1 MELLAYI
8 HEEFVYSDQAIASD
22 DNLLSPSYIELTFQT
37 WLQRITARS
46 AKLSLSVILASTT
59 VFIGLGSTLN
69 ALAQTAPSSNVRYV
83 QSLLAKNDFDPG
95 AIDGVAGASTKNA
108 IIRAQQSLGLTADGV
123 AGSRTIAALEDSGSV
138 TPINTKAEQKESPA
152 PVSSSVMNLQKLL
165 ADRGFYNGV
174 VDGVMGSQTR
184 AAIISAQKTYNLTPD
199 GVAGSQTLAA
209 LESDGTKTSV
219 TPISTPS
226 LTKIAEVSNLQEL
239 LGRRG
244 FYNSAVDGLMGPQT
258 RLAIVAAQRNYGLVT
273 DGIAGSQTYAALES
287 GSSNLNIADRNRDAI
302 SKVTTN
308 TKVTDTKV
316 IDKNVLALQQL
327 LASRGFYRGD
337 IDGVKGSQTKAAI
350 ASAQTAYGLTPDGV
364 AGAQTM
370 AALQNNV
377 KPPSISAIPR
387 PTTNNQVPPPVAKSV
402 VVPVNDGDVANL
414 QNLLDD
420 RGFYKGPTTGFL
432 GSRTRDAIIAAQKA
446 YGLTADGIAGAQTIA
461 ALESGAPRQQ
471 IGVNNSVT
479 PNVIPNVTPNI
490 RVETKPQS
498 TPQPSQPTVTQ
509 PAIPQPT
516 VTQAPQPT
524 TQNQPK
530 PQESVVPQPKT
541 TPVSPAPLPQTST
554 NDTDVLALQNLLTKR
569 GFYNGKPDGVLNAE
583 TRNAIIRAQ
592 NFYTISPANGV
603 ASNKLIDSLSKDTF
617 VSEGN

>member
-244 FYNSAVDGLMGPQT
+244 FYNGAVDGLMGPQT

-337 IDGVKGSQTKAAI
+337 IDGVKGSQTKTAI
-350 ASAQTAYGLTPDGV
+350 ASAQTAYGLTSDGV

-446 YGLTADGIAGAQTIA
+446 YGLTADGVAGAQTIA

-471 IGVNNSVT
+471 IRVNNSVI
-479 PNVIPNVTPNI
+479 PNVTPNVTPNI

-509 PAIPQPT
+509 PAIPQPS

-530 PQESVVPQPKT
+530 PQESVVPQPKI
-541 TPVSPAPLPQTST
+541 TPVSPAPLPQTSA

>member
-244 FYNSAVDGLMGPQT
+244 FYNGAVDGLMGPQT

-337 IDGVKGSQTKAAI
+337 IDGVKGSQTKTAI
-350 ASAQTAYGLTPDGV
+350 ASAQTAYGLTSDGV

-377 KPPSISAIPR
+377 KPPSISVIPR

-402 VVPVNDGDVANL
+402 VIPVNDGDVANL

-446 YGLTADGIAGAQTIA
+446 YGLTADGVAGAQTIA

-471 IGVNNSVT
+471 IRVNNSVI
-479 PNVIPNVTPNI
+479 PNVTPNVTPNI

-509 PAIPQPT
+509 PAIPQPS

-530 PQESVVPQPKT
+530 PQESVVPQPKI
-541 TPVSPAPLPQTST
+541 TPVSPAPLPQTSA

-583 TRNAIIRAQ
+583 TRNAIVRAQ

>member
-37 WLQRITARS
+37 WLQRITAKS

-199 GVAGSQTLAA
+199 GVAGSRTLAA
-209 LESDGTKTSV
+209 LESDGNKTSV

-244 FYNSAVDGLMGPQT
+244 FYNGAVDGLMGPQT

-350 ASAQTAYGLTPDGV
+350 ASAQTAYGLIPDGV

-479 PNVIPNVTPNI
+479 PNVIPNITPNI

-498 TPQPSQPTVTQ
+498 TLQPSQPTVTQ

-530 PQESVVPQPKT
+530 PQESVVPQPKI

>member
-244 FYNSAVDGLMGPQT
+244 FYNGAVDGLMGPQT

-337 IDGVKGSQTKAAI
+337 IDGVKGSQTKTAI
-350 ASAQTAYGLTPDGV
+350 ASAQTAYGLTSDGV

-402 VVPVNDGDVANL
+402 VIPVNDGDVANL

-446 YGLTADGIAGAQTIA
+446 YGLTADGVAGAQTIA

-498 TPQPSQPTVTQ
+498 TLQPSQPTVTQ
-509 PAIPQPT
+509 PAIPQPS

-530 PQESVVPQPKT
+530 PQESVVPQPKI
-541 TPVSPAPLPQTST
+541 TPVSPAPLPQTSA

>member
-37 WLQRITARS
+37 WLQRITAKS

-199 GVAGSQTLAA
+199 GVAGSRTLAA

-244 FYNSAVDGLMGPQT
+244 FYNGAVDGLMGPQT

-350 ASAQTAYGLTPDGV
+350 ASAQTAYGLIPDGV

-479 PNVIPNVTPNI
+479 PNVIPNITPNI

-498 TPQPSQPTVTQ
+498 TLQPSQPTVTQ

-530 PQESVVPQPKT
+530 PQESVVPQPKI

>member
-8 HEEFVYSDQAIASD
+8 HEEFVYSDQAIAPD
-22 DNLLSPSYIELTFQT
+22 DNVSSPSHIELTFQT
-37 WLQRITARS
+37 WLQRITTKS

-59 VFIGLGSTLN
+59 VFIGLGSTLT

-83 QSLLAKNDFDPG
+83 QSLLAKNGFDPG

-108 IIRAQQSLGLTADGV
+108 IIRAQQSLGLTTDGV

-138 TPINTKAEQKESPA
+138 TPINTKAELKETTA
-152 PVSSSVMNLQKLL
+152 RVSSSVMNLQKLL
-165 ADRGFYNGV
+165 ADRGFYNGA

-184 AAIISAQKTYNLTPD
+184 AAIILAQKTYNLTPD
-199 GVAGSQTLAA
+199 GIAGSRTLAA
-209 LESDGTKTSV
+209 LESDSNKTSV

-226 LTKIAEVSNLQEL
+226 LTKSAKVTNLQEL
-239 LGRRG
+239 LSRRG
-244 FYNSAVDGLMGPQT
+244 FYNGAVDGLMGPQT

-287 GSSNLNIADRNRDAI
+287 GSSNVNIADRNRDAI
-302 SKVTTN
+302 SKATTDI
-308 TKVTDTKV
+308 KVTDIKV
-316 IDKNVLALQQL
+316 VDKDVLALQQL
-327 LASRGFYRGD
+327 LASRGFYRGAL
-337 IDGVKGSQTKAAI
+337 DGVKGSQTKAAI
-350 ASAQTAYGLTPDGV
+350 ASAQTAYGLTADGV
-364 AGAQTM
+364 AGAKTM

-377 KPPSISAIPR
+377 KQPSISLSPK
-387 PTTNNQVPPPVAKSV
+387 PTTNNQVPTQAAKAV
-402 VVPVNDGDVANL
+402 VVPVNDDVANL
-414 QNLLDD
+414 QNLLTD
-420 RGFYKGPTTGFL
+420 RGFYTGPITGFL
-432 GSRTRDAIIAAQKA
+432 GSRTKDATIAAQKA

-471 IGVNNSVT
+471 IGVNN
-479 PNVIPNVTPNI
+479 NVTPTV

-498 TPQPSQPTVTQ
+498 TPQPPQPTVTQ

-516 VTQAPQPT
+516 VTQPTVTQTPQPT
-524 TQNQPK
+524 PQIQPR
-530 PQESVVPQPKT
+530 PQESVAPQPKI
-541 TPVSPAPLPQTST
+541 TPVSPAPLPQTSA

-583 TRNAIIRAQ
+583 TRNAIVRAQ
-592 NFYTISPANGV
+592 NFYTISPANGL

>member
-37 WLQRITARS
+37 WLQRITAKS

-199 GVAGSQTLAA
+199 GVAGSRTLAA
-209 LESDGTKTSV
+209 LESDGNKTSV

-244 FYNSAVDGLMGPQT
+244 FYNGAVDGLMGPQT

-316 IDKNVLALQQL
+316 IDKDVLALQQL
-327 LASRGFYRGD
+327 LASRGFYRGE

-350 ASAQTAYGLTPDGV
+350 ASAQTAYGLIPDGV

-479 PNVIPNVTPNI
+479 PNVIPNITPNI

-498 TPQPSQPTVTQ
+498 TLQPSQPTVTQ

-530 PQESVVPQPKT
+530 PQESVVPQPKI

>member
-37 WLQRITARS
+37 WLQRITTKS

-59 VFIGLGSTLN
+59 VFLGLGSTLN

-165 ADRGFYNGV
+165 ADRGFYSGV

-199 GVAGSQTLAA
+199 GVAGSRTLAA
-209 LESDGTKTSV
+209 LESDGNKTSV

-226 LTKIAEVSNLQEL
+226 LTKSAEVSNLQEL

-244 FYNSAVDGLMGPQT
+244 FYNGAVDGLMGPQT

-273 DGIAGSQTYAALES
+273 DGIAGSQTCAALES

-316 IDKNVLALQQL
+316 IDKDVLALQQL

-337 IDGVKGSQTKAAI
+337 IDGVKGSQTKTAI

-377 KPPSISAIPR
+377 KPLSILAIPR
-387 PTTNNQVPPPVAKSV
+387 PTTNNQVPPPAAKSV

-414 QNLLDD
+414 QNLLND

-516 VTQAPQPT
+516 ITQAPQPT

-530 PQESVVPQPKT
+530 PQESVVPQPKI
-541 TPVSPAPLPQTST
+541 TPVSPAPLPQTSA

-583 TRNAIIRAQ
+583 TRNAIVRAQ

>member
-244 FYNSAVDGLMGPQT
+244 FYNGAVDGLMGPQT

-337 IDGVKGSQTKAAI
+337 IDGVKGSQTKTAI
-350 ASAQTAYGLTPDGV
+350 ASAQTAYGLTSDGV

-377 KPPSISAIPR
+377 KPPSISVIPR

-402 VVPVNDGDVANL
+402 VIPVNDGDVANL

-446 YGLTADGIAGAQTIA
+446 YGLTADGVAGAQTIA

-471 IGVNNSVT
+471 IRVNNS
-479 PNVIPNVTPNI
+479 VIPNVTPNI

-509 PAIPQPT
+509 PAIPQPS

-530 PQESVVPQPKT
+530 PQESVVPQPKI
-541 TPVSPAPLPQTST
+541 TPVSPAPLPQTSA

-583 TRNAIIRAQ
+583 TRNAIVRAQ

>member
-37 WLQRITARS
+37 WLQRITTKP

-59 VFIGLGSTLN
+59 VFISLGSTLN
-69 ALAQTAPSSNVRYV
+69 VLAQTSPSANVRYV
-83 QSLLAKNDFDPG
+83 QSLLAKNSFDPG

-244 FYNSAVDGLMGPQT
+244 FYNGAVDGLMGPQT
-258 RLAIVAAQRNYGLVT
+258 RLAIIAAQRNYGLVT

-387 PTTNNQVPPPVAKSV
+387 PTTNNQVPPPAAKSV

-446 YGLTADGIAGAQTIA
+446 YGLTADGVAGAQTIA

-479 PNVIPNVTPNI
+479 PNVVPNVTPNI

-530 PQESVVPQPKT
+530 PQESVVPQPKI
-541 TPVSPAPLPQTST
+541 TPVSPAPLPQTSA

-583 TRNAIIRAQ
+583 TRNAIVRAQ

>member
-8 HEEFVYSDQAIASD
+8 HEEFVYSDQAIAPD
-22 DNLLSPSYIELTFQT
+22 DNVSSPSHIELTFQT
-37 WLQRITARS
+37 WLQRITTKS

-59 VFIGLGSTLN
+59 VFIGLGSTLT

-83 QSLLAKNDFDPG
+83 QSLLAKNGFDPG

-108 IIRAQQSLGLTADGV
+108 IIRAQQSLGLTTDGV

-138 TPINTKAEQKESPA
+138 TPINTKAELKETTA

-165 ADRGFYNGV
+165 ADRGFYNGA

-184 AAIISAQKTYNLTPD
+184 AAIILAQKTYNLTPD
-199 GVAGSQTLAA
+199 GIAGSRTLAA
-209 LESDGTKTSV
+209 LESDSNKTSV

-226 LTKIAEVSNLQEL
+226 LTKSAKVTNLQEL
-239 LGRRG
+239 LSRRG
-244 FYNSAVDGLMGPQT
+244 FYDGAVDGLMGPQT

-287 GSSNLNIADRNRDAI
+287 GSSNVNIADRNRDAI
-302 SKVTTN
+302 SKATTDI
-308 TKVTDTKV
+308 KVTDIKV
-316 IDKNVLALQQL
+316 VDKDVLALQQL
-327 LASRGFYRGD
+327 LASRGFYRGAL
-337 IDGVKGSQTKAAI
+337 DGVKGSQTKAAI
-350 ASAQTAYGLTPDGV
+350 ASAQTAYGLTADGV
-364 AGAQTM
+364 AGAKTM
-370 AALQNNV
+370 VALQNNV
-377 KPPSISAIPR
+377 KQPSISLSPK
-387 PTTNNQVPPPVAKSV
+387 PTTNNQVPTQAAKAV
-402 VVPVNDGDVANL
+402 VVPVNDDVANL
-414 QNLLDD
+414 QNLLTD
-420 RGFYKGPTTGFL
+420 RGFYTGPITGFL
-432 GSRTRDAIIAAQKA
+432 GSRTKDATIAAQKA

-471 IGVNNSVT
+471 IGVNN
-479 PNVIPNVTPNI
+479 NVTPTV

-498 TPQPSQPTVTQ
+498 TPQPQPTVTQ

-516 VTQAPQPT
+516 VTQPTVTQPPQPT
-524 TQNQPK
+524 PQIQPR
-530 PQESVVPQPKT
+530 PQESVAPQPKI
-541 TPVSPAPLPQTST
+541 TPVSPAPLPQTSA

-583 TRNAIIRAQ
+583 TRNAIVRAQ
-592 NFYTISPANGV
+592 NFYTISPANGL